1 MKSIFQLFAFV
12 LLVAVALGQATPE
25 PQVDPFTPT
34 LDVTTAGD
42 NPVTVIKENAA
53 GQVVKICPASY
64 PTGYSVR
71 CNIETT
77 TSVIWKIDGKLF
89 KKEYFAPFFVAGNWD
104 KKGSSIS
111 RVRPFTLLED
121 KSLIISCKSLGK
133 NEVSVTLM
141 KSC

>member
-1 MKSIFQLFAFV
+1 MKFVFQV
-12 LLVAVALGQATPE
+12 LALALLASMVLGQSTPE
-25 PQVDPFTPT
+25 PPVDPFTPT

-53 GQVVKICPASY
+53 GQVVKICPDNY
-64 PTGYSVR
+64 PSGYSVR

-77 TSVIWKIDGKLF
+77 KTVIWKIDGKLF

-121 KSLIISCKSLGK
+121 KSIIVSCKSIGM
-133 NEVSVTLM
+133 NEASVTLM

>member
-1 MKSIFQLFAFV
+1 MKSIFQLFAFG
-12 LLVAVALGQATPE
+12 LLVAVAMGQESPE

-42 NPVTVIKENAA
+42 NPVTVIKANAA
-53 GQVVKICPASY
+53 GQVVKICPTSY
-64 PTGYSVR
+64 LTGYSVR

-77 TSVIWKIDGKLF
+77 SSVVWKIDGKLY

-104 KKGSSIS
+104 KQGSSTS
-111 RVRPFTLLED
+111 RVRPFTLLGD
-121 KSLIISCKSLGK
+121 KSIIISCKSRGQ

>member
-1 MKSIFQLFAFV
+1 MKYIFQLFTFI
-12 LLVAVALGQATPE
+12 LLVAVALGQVSPE
-25 PQVDPFTPT
+25 PAADPFGTT

-42 NPVTVIKENAA
+42 NPVITIKSNVA
-53 GQVVKICPASY
+53 GQVVKICPSSY

-77 TSVIWKIDGKLF
+77 TSVTWKIDGKLY

-104 KKGSSIS
+104 EQGSTTS
-111 RVRPFTLLED
+111 RVKPFTVLGD
-121 KSLIISCKSLGK
+121 KSIIISCKSLGK
-133 NEVSVTLM
+133 SEVSFTLM